1 MYSDIEKILIPKDEI
16 HAKVKEIAAKINEDY
31 KGKNVI
37 MVCILRGACVFF
49 ADLIRELDF
58 NVAIDFMAVSSYGSG
73 AESSGIINI
82 KKDISEKVAGKHV
95 IIVEDIIDS
104 GNTLFYLKKLFLE
117 RKASSVAVCAFLDK
131 PERRVKEIE
140 ADYCG
145 YSIPNAFVV
154 GYGLDYAESYR
165 NLPEVCVLKSQV
177 YEKH

>member
-1 MYSDIEKILIPKDEI
+1 MYSDIEKILIPKAEI
-16 HAKVKEIAAKINEDY
+16 QAKVKEIAAKINEDF
-31 KGKNVI
+31 KGKDVLT
-37 MVCILRGACVFF
+37 VCILRGACIFF
-49 ADLIRELDF
+49 ADLVRELDF
-58 NVAIDFMAVSSYGSG
+58 NVGIDFMSVSSYGSG

-104 GNTLFYLKKLFLE
+104 GNTLFYLKQLFLD
-117 RKASSVAVCAFLDK
+117 RKAASVSICAFLDK

-154 GYGLDYAESYR
+154 GYGLDYAENYR

>member
-1 MYSDIEKILIPKDEI
+1 MYSDIESILIPKAEI
-16 HAKVKEIAAKINEDY
+16 AAKVKEIADKINKDY
-31 KGKNVI
+31 KGKPVL
-37 MVCILRGACVFF
+37 MVCILRGAFVFF
-49 ADLIRELDF
+49 SDLVRELDF

-104 GNTLFYLKKLFLE
+104 GNTLYYLKQIFLD
-117 RKASSVAVCAFLDK
+117 RHAASVKICAFLNK
-131 PERRVKEIE
+131 PDRRVKDID

-145 YSIPNAFVV
+145 FDIPNAFVV

-165 NLPEVCVLKSQV
+165 NLPEVCILKSQV
-177 YEKH
+177 YEHR